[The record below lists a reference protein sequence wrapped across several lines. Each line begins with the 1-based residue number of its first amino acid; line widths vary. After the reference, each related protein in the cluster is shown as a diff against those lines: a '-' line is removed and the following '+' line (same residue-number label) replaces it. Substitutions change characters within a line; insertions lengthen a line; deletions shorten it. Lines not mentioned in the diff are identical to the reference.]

1 MITTLPLFPLK
12 LVLFPGGVLPLSI
25 FEKRYVD
32 MVRNCLRNK
41 SDFVIVAD
49 LTDPSSLNHG
59 HHPSLPFAEVGVMV
73 EITDTNVTQP
83 GLFDLRCL
91 ATQKIMVQSAS
102 QQEDG
107 LWIGQVILLPSEPD
121 IPLPNNIVAP
131 KIYFEQL
138 TNSLDEEAHTEEW
151 SPFQIPYQFDSGTWL
166 ANRWSEILSIPL
178 DEKQRLLEL
187 DSPLTR
193 LRLINEMLTQSSAN
207 DRSFN

>member
-1 MITTLPLFPLK
+1 MTITLPLFPLK

-32 MVRNCLRNK
+32 MVRNCLRNNNG
-41 SDFVIVAD
+41 FGIVAD
-49 LTDPSSLNHG
+49 LTDFSGSSYSG
-59 HHPSLPFAEVGVMV
+59 HSSLPFAEVGVMV

-102 QQEDG
+102 QQDDG
-107 LWIGQVILLPSEPD
+107 LWLGQVVLLPSEPD
-121 IPLPNNIVAP
+121 IPLPHNIVAP
-131 KIYFEQL
+131 KVYFEQL
-138 TNSLDEEAHTEEW
+138 TKSLEEEAHLEEL
-151 SPFQIPYQFDSGTWL
+151 SPFQIPYQLESGTWL

-178 DEKQRLLEL
+178 DEKQSLLEL

-193 LRLINEMLTQSSAN
+193 LTLINEMLTQETTD
-207 DRSFN
+207 DRIFN